1 MKVLEKDEVVK
12 EVKPE
17 VKEVKPEVKEVKP
30 EVKPM
35 ADMSKLGKLSSGIQ
49 NVITSGD
56 YALAEV
62 VAVLDII
69 KTEYQMHAFLEHQ
82 AKASQQ
88 RIQNVTDPNLIKQM
102 MSKKP

>member
-17 VKEVKPEVKEVKP
+17 VKEVKPEV
-30 EVKPM
+30 PM
-35 ADMSKLGKLSSGIQ
+35 ANMSKLGVLSSGIQ

-62 VAVLDII
+62 VAVLDIV

>member
-12 EVKPE
+12 EIKPE
-17 VKEVKPEVKEVKP
+17 VTQEVKPEV
-30 EVKPM
+30 PM
-35 ADMSKLGKLSSGIQ
+35 ANMSKLGVLSSGIQ